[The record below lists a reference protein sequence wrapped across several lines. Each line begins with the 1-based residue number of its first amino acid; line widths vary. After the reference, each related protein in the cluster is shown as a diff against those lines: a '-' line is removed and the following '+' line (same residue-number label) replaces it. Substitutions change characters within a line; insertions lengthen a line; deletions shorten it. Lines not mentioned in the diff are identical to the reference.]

1 MPATAQ
7 GAACALRGGPV
18 PEMQSPDVYP
28 LPSSGH
34 SQHDH
39 SKADPMRILMVNYE
53 FPPVGGGG
61 ATANYYLAREMVR
74 LGHEVTVLTSA
85 TAGVPL
91 RETLDG
97 IDVRRVRV
105 FRRRRDFTS
114 VHEMLQYITFATPR
128 ALWLAAWAHWDVI
141 QTFFAVPSGLVG
153 CWAARASRA
162 VQVVRIG
169 GGDLPGH
176 ERRFGLLHRLL
187 RPVVGRVL
195 RKVQA
200 RVVNSEGMHE
210 RATQAYPRLDFEIIY
225 NGIDLELF
233 HPTDG
238 VPRDVPTV
246 LFVSRLI
253 ERKGLQLL
261 LPALATL
268 MGEGVAFAL
277 MVVGDGPMR
286 EKLEEQTAALGLAE
300 RTEFLGLRPREEVPA
315 LYRRGDV
322 FCLPS
327 SSEGMANVI
336 LEALATGLPII
347 TTRVPGTTE
356 LVVDGINGFVVPADD
371 AAALVGPLR
380 QLLSDAALRARMGA
394 RSRERSEAFSWTLMA
409 ERYVALYEKLISDR
423 ALRRARRP
431 VHS

>member
-1 MPATAQ
+1 MVDP
-7 GAACALRGGPV
+7 
-18 PEMQSPDVYP
+18 YP
-28 LPSSGH
+28 LPTFGSPDPHTGQ
-34 SQHDH
+34 SQHYH
-39 SKADPMRILMVNYE
+39 SKADRMRILMVNYE

-85 TAGVPL
+85 TAGVPF

-105 FRRRRDFTS
+105 FRRRRDYTS
-114 VHEMLQYITFATPR
+114 IHEMLQYIAFATPR
-128 ALWLAAWAHWDVI
+128 AVRLAASAHWDVI

-176 ERRFGLLHRLL
+176 ERRFGLLHKLL

-210 RATQAYPRLDFEIIY
+210 RATQAYPRLDFEVIC

-233 HPTDG
+233 YPADG
-238 VPRDVPTV
+238 GHRTVPTV

-268 MGEGVAFAL
+268 RDDGVEFRL
-277 MVVGDGPMR
+277 LVVGDGPMR
-286 EKLEEQTAALGLAE
+286 EKLEQQTAALGLAQ
-300 RTEFLGLRPREEVPA
+300 RTEFLGLRPRDEVPE

-336 LEALATGLPII
+336 LEALATGLPVI
-347 TTRVPGTTE
+347 TTQVPGTAE
-356 LVVDGINGFVVPADD
+356 LVVDGTNGFVVAADD
-371 AAALVGPLR
+371 PGALVEPLR
-380 QLLSDAALRARMGA
+380 QLLTDTALRAQMGA
-394 RSRERSEAFSWTLMA
+394 RSRERSEGFSWTIMA
-409 ERYVALYEKLISDR
+409 EKYVALYEALISAR
-423 ALRRARRP
+423 AMRRAP
-431 VHS
+431 GPMHT